1 MTEEQVAEQPEL
13 NTAQESET
21 AQAESPVLPDETEQA
36 SDVKTDEQINAEVQD
51 EAKAKAEKRQRSIQ
65 RRMDELTR
73 EKYAERQAREELQK
87 QNAELMALL
96 KPKAEPQATGAP
108 RQQDYQD
115 YAEYVKAEAVWNAK
129 QEAQALIDKH
139 LQEQSKSQQ
148 QVAQSAVERELASTF
163 AKRAAEV
170 AKSIPD
176 YQEVM
181 ADADQ
186 IEVPNHVLAMI
197 RRLDNGPLIA
207 YHMVKNP
214 ALAEKFMLEPPEMH
228 GVILGQLSASL
239 KSPAKISNAPAPG
252 KPAAPKSAAS
262 ATEPPED
269 ADAYMA
275 WAAKHMR

>member
-73 EKYAERQAREELQK
+73 DKYAERQAREELQK